1 MDIMGMEK
9 GAFILRLRNLVYYI
23 SRYPPILQLGVLTA
37 LILISMGFIMH
48 LVEPD
53 MFPTVFDGVWFAI
66 VTASTIG
73 YGDASPESVKGKAIA
88 IVFIM
93 FGAGFMTF
101 YMAKLASTFVVKQ
114 GSIGR
119 GERGYTRS
127 NHVVIIGWNS
137 RSRYTISDLLANQPE
152 RSIVLVDQSL
162 TENPLQKEG
171 IHFVKGNPGED
182 RTLKHA
188 NVEEAHTVLITAD
201 QYKSELEVDMQ
212 TILTLLTVK
221 GINPTVYTI
230 VEILSPEQIVN
241 AERAGADEIIESAHL
256 LSTVM
261 TNSVFSHGISTT
273 LLEILTHLKPNQ
285 IDFMSAEAFSDDSFC
300 DVAQRLNEKDILMI
314 GVKRGK
320 ELVMNPSPSFIIQP
334 DDHLLVIHT

>member
-1 MDIMGMEK
+1 MEK
-9 GAFILRLRNLVYYI
+9 GAFSLRFRNLVYYI

-37 LILISMGFIMH
+37 FILISMGFIMH

-73 YGDASPESVKGKAIA
+73 YGDTSPESVKGKAFA

-101 YMAKLASTFVVKQ
+101 YMAKLASTFVMKQ
-114 GSIGR
+114 GAVGR
-119 GERGYTRS
+119 GERAYARS
-127 NHVVIIGWNS
+127 NHVVVVGWNS
-137 RSRYTISDLLANQPE
+137 RSRHTIKALLSNQPE
-152 RSIVLVDQSL
+152 RSIVLIDHSL

-182 RTLKHA
+182 RTLKSA
-188 NVEEAHTVLITAD
+188 NVREAHTVLITAD

-273 LLEILTHLKPNQ
+273 LLEMLTHLKPNQ

-300 DVAQRLNEKDILMI
+300 DVAQSLNEKDILMI

-334 DDHLLVIHT
+334 DDYLLVIHT

>member
-1 MDIMGMEK
+1 M
-9 GAFILRLRNLVYYI
+9 RLRNLVYYI

-37 LILISMGFIMH
+37 FILISMGFIMH

-73 YGDASPESVKGKAIA
+73 YGDASPESVKGKAVA

-101 YMAKLASTFVVKQ
+101 YMAKLASTFVIKQ
-114 GSIGR
+114 GAIGR
-119 GERGYTRS
+119 GERGYARS
-127 NHVVIIGWNS
+127 NHVVIVGWNS
-137 RSRYTISDLLANQPE
+137 RSRHTIKDLLANQPE
-152 RSIVLVDQSL
+152 RSIVLIDHSL

-182 RTLKHA
+182 RTLKSA
-188 NVEEAHTVLITAD
+188 NVREAHTVLITAD

-273 LLEILTHLKPNQ
+273 LLEMLTHLKPNQ

-300 DVAQRLNEKDILMI
+300 DVAQSLNEKDILMI

-320 ELVMNPSPSFIIQP
+320 ELVMNPSPSFIIQS
-334 DDHLLVIHT
+334 DDYLLVIHT